1 MPATNRLLG
10 IDFAYVLAILGII
23 IYTYTF
29 TVGGHILSGLS
40 HSDYY
45 LFLDVFP
52 AIFFFLNGLTV
63 TLTMRDRRVSS
74 RKLLSYLGKRGS
86 VLFMIGLATCV
97 IWPMNI
103 FIPCGLMYF
112 SAPYMAQWNTQII
125 RVLIILLVM
134 LSMSLLYLDVP
145 TYVEYTMLAL
155 QGGGFIDLGGFIFF
169 NGYFSILPWFIFFLA
184 GLLHGRVDLRPR
196 GWLPPS
202 SLLGLVLIGLT
213 YFAHV
218 YAKKM
223 DTDGD
228 TFQKIGPFLVNTKT
242 YLPSFVCFATG
253 CCIVGINFFIFIFR
267 KFSQRKILRIVQTL
281 SSMKYSMLFFQV
293 LIGIITLSA
302 SNEQFFTKKIVL
314 IVYVILA
321 TWSTIWIT
329 LMWRKKVN
337 ELGPMEWL
345 IKRISGSSKR

>member
-10 IDFAYVLAILGII
+10 IDFAYVFSILGII
-23 IYTYTF
+23 IYSYSF
-29 TVGGHILSGLS
+29 TIGGHVLSGLS
-40 HSDYY
+40 HYSYY

-52 AIFFFLNGLTV
+52 AVFFFLNGLTV

-74 RKLLSYLGKRGS
+74 RKLLSYMGKRGS
-86 VLFMIGLATCV
+86 VLFLIGLATCA

-103 FIPCGLMYF
+103 FIPCGIMYVC
-112 SAPYMAQWNTQII
+112 APYMAQWNTQIL
-125 RVLIILLVM
+125 RVLIVILLI
-134 LSMSLLYLDVP
+134 LSISLLYLDVP
-145 TYVEYTMLAL
+145 TYVEYNMLTL

-169 NGYFSILPWFIFFLA
+169 NGYFSILPWFIFFIA

-218 YAKKM
+218 YSKKL
-223 DTDGD
+223 DVDGE

-242 YLPSFVCFATG
+242 YLPAFVCFAIG
-253 CCIVGINFFIFIFR
+253 SCIVGINFFIFIFR
-267 KFSQRKILRIVQTL
+267 KFQSRKILRIVQTL
-281 SSMKYSMLFFQV
+281 AAMKYSIIFFHI

-302 SNEQFFTKKIVL
+302 SNEQFFSKRIVI
-314 IVYVILA
+314 IVYVIFA
-321 TWSTIWIT
+321 TWAATWLT